1 MKTFYFDAETYSL
14 ALPELEALMP
24 QFEAA
29 ANLKDPEKIAA
40 NIESKRQAWIADAAL
55 SPLTGYVLVIGLMS
69 AETVFFE
76 GSEPTL
82 LEAFLNRTDEILSG
96 GGKLIGFN
104 IFSFDLQFI
113 LKRAYRHSVKVPRSI
128 GGWTGR
134 YWNWNENII
143 DLRLLWQMGD
153 RQAPGSLD
161 SIARHLGV
169 GAKTGTGKEFA
180 KLWETEKP
188 KAVEYIQNDLVLVR
202 EIACRMGPAGLFKR
216 QSTTKD

>member
-1 MKTFYFDAETYSL
+1 MTCWDTETCS
-14 ALPELEALMP
+14 LPEAELAAIMP

-29 ANLKDPEKIAA
+29 ANLKDPAKIAA
-40 NIESKRQAWIADAAL
+40 NLEAKRQAWIEDAAL
-55 SPLTGYVLVIGLMS
+55 DPLTGRVLCIGLL
-69 AETVFFE
+69 AGERFV
-76 GSEPTL
+76 L
-82 LEAFLNRTDEILSG
+82 LENPDESELLKEFWLRHVIPG
-96 GGKLIGFN
+96 RKMIGFN
-104 IFSFDLQFI
+104 THLFDLRF
-113 LKRAYRHSVKVPRSI
+113 LVARSWKHGI
-128 GGWTGR
+128 RPPDWIRKGR
-134 YWNWNENII
+134 YWSDDFM
-143 DLRLLWQMGD
+143 DLRELWQMGD

-216 QSTTKD
+216 QST